1 MNALAGKYNIPV
13 LKEFK
18 FKIGKSACDFF
29 HSREIIN
36 AIFENT
42 PDSDLGLRNT
52 VVSRCANARNLE
64 KCLNEEG
71 LATVIRKHGNFGL
84 GMLQEVVMKHN
95 SELEKQKQGVKTRA
109 IELRLAVGSLL
120 DDATHLHIPGKEDSQ
135 KDFERAYEALE
146 RLEQKLWECLDVLI

>member
-1 MNALAGKYNIPV
+1 M

-29 HSREIIN
+29 HYREIIN

-42 PDSDLGLRNT
+42 ADSDLRLRNI

-64 KCLNEEG
+64 MCLNGEG
-71 LATVIRKHGNFGL
+71 VATVVRKHGNFGL
-84 GMLQEVVMKHN
+84 GMLQEVVKKHN
-95 SELEKQKQGVKTRA
+95 SELEKQKQGVKSRA

-120 DDATHLHIPGKEDSQ
+120 DDAMHPQIPGKEDSQ
-135 KDFERAYEALE
+135 KDFELAYEALE
-146 RLEQKLWECLDVLI
+146 RVEQKLWECLDVLI